1 MELTAK
7 ISNYYEELR
16 RKNSVVHE
24 KRLEEI
30 YKKIPEVRQI
40 DGLIR
45 DIALRAS
52 MDQITNPDADKSLE
66 ASEKINN

>member
-45 DIALRAS
+45 DIAPVSYTHLRAHE
-52 MDQITNPDADKSLE
+52 TTE
-66 ASEKINN
+66 